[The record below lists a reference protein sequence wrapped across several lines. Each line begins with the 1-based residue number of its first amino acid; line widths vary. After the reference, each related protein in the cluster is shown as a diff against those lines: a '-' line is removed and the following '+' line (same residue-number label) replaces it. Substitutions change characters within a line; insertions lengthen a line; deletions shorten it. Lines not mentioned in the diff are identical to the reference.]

1 MIYIKNETN
10 LRQSIS
16 IPKYFESNPTS
27 IRLRLINKLG
37 GEVVEIE
44 PKFFIQPPY
53 ITINFKLSNL
63 LVEGEYE
70 YSLIDAEKG
79 VISFGLAVVG
89 DYKRDVQSYV
99 KESKKI
105 QYKG

>member
-1 MIYIKNETN
+1 LN
-10 LRQSIS
+10 
-16 IPKYFESNPTS
+16 
-27 IRLRLINKLG
+27 
-37 GEVVEIE
+37 
-44 PKFFIQPPY
+44 
-53 ITINFKLSNL
+53 NL

-79 VISFGLAVVG
+79 VISFGLVVVG
-89 DYKRDVQSYV
+89 DYKREVQSYV